1 MKVSIIGLGYI
12 GLPTAILIAKSG
24 KNVLGVDIDEDYLFK
39 INNNKIISKEENLN
53 TYLEEVLSN
62 GFLKTQSEIEKSD
75 IFIIVVPTPI
85 DKEKNPDTS
94 FVNDVIIN
102 LLPIL
107 EKDNLIIIE
116 STCPVGT
123 TKKFSDILFQM
134 RPDLKDNLFMAYCPE
149 RVIPGKIFEELKG
162 NDRIVGGINKDSSNK
177 AKLFYETFVDGQ
189 IHTTDSTTAELCK
202 LTENASRDAQIAFAN
217 EVSIICEKAGVNP
230 WELVNL
236 ANKHPRV
243 NILNPGVGV
252 GGHCIAVDPWFLV
265 SEFKD
270 QSNLIS
276 TVRETN
282 LNKTKWCLQKTFSS
296 IKQFINVNNKQ
307 PKIACM
313 GLAYKPDVDDLRE
326 SPAFYIANNIYS
338 KHKDDT
344 LIIEPN
350 ISEHQLFK
358 LSSINDALEKADI
371 IVWLVLHKEFK
382 ALEIK
387 KKTIQ
392 LDFIG
397 LNSKHNK

>member
-1 MKVSIIGLGYI
+1 MKVSVIGLGYI
-12 GLPTAILIAKSG
+12 GLPTSILLAKSG
-24 KNVLGVDIDEDYLFK
+24 KQVLGVDINKDYLKK
-39 INNNKIISKEENLN
+39 INNNKVISKEKNLEK
-53 TYLEEVLSN
+53 YLNEVLLDKS
-62 GFLKTQSEIEKSD
+62 FSTQQTLNKSD
-75 IFIIVVPTPI
+75 VFIIVVPTPVNK
-85 DKEKNPDTS
+85 DKTPDIT
-94 FVNDVIIN
+94 FVHDVIIN
-102 LLPIL
+102 LAPKL
-107 EKDNLIIIE
+107 EIGNLVIIE

-123 TKKFSDILFQM
+123 TKKFSDLLFQK
-134 RPDLKDNLFMAYCPE
+134 RPDLKDKLYMAYCPE
-149 RVIPGKIFEELKG
+149 RVIPGDIFNELLQ
-162 NDRIVGGINKDSSNK
+162 NDRIVGGINKESSK
-177 AKLFYETFVDGQ
+177 QAEIFYKSFVKGN
-189 IHTTDSTTAELCK
+189 IHLTDSNTAELCK
-202 LTENASRDAQIAFAN
+202 LAENASRDAQIAFAN
-217 EVSIICEKAGVNP
+217 ELSIICEKVDVNP

-270 QSNLIS
+270 ESNLIS

-282 LNKTKWCLQKTFSS
+282 LNKTKWCLDKIFSN
-296 IKQFINVNNKQ
+296 IQLFININNKQ

-326 SPAFYIANNIYS
+326 SPAFYIANNIYN
-338 KHKDDT
+338 KYKDNT

-350 ISEHQLFK
+350 ISEHQLFE

-382 ALEIK
+382 ALKIN

-397 LNSKHNK
+397 LNSKHN

>member
-1 MKVSIIGLGYI
+1 MKVSVIGLGYI
-12 GLPTAILIAKSG
+12 GLPTSILLAKSG
-24 KNVLGVDIDEDYLFK
+24 KQVLGVDINKDYLKK
-39 INNNKIISKEENLN
+39 INNNKFISKEKNLEK
-53 TYLEEVLSN
+53 YLNEVLLDKS
-62 GFLKTQSEIEKSD
+62 FSTQQTLNKSD
-75 IFIIVVPTPI
+75 VFIIVVPTPVNK
-85 DKEKNPDTS
+85 DKTPDTT
-94 FVNDVIIN
+94 FVHDVIIN
-102 LLPIL
+102 LAPKL
-107 EKDNLIIIE
+107 EIGNLVIIE

-123 TKKFSDILFQM
+123 TKKFSDLLFQK
-134 RPDLKDNLFMAYCPE
+134 RPDLKDKLYMAYCPE
-149 RVIPGKIFEELKG
+149 RVIPGDIFNELLQ
-162 NDRIVGGINKDSSNK
+162 NDRIVGGISKESSK
-177 AKLFYETFVDGQ
+177 QAEIFYKSFVKGN
-189 IHTTDSTTAELCK
+189 IHLTDSNTAELCK
-202 LTENASRDAQIAFAN
+202 LAENASRDAQIAFAN
-217 EVSIICEKAGVNP
+217 ELSIICEKVDVNP

-270 QSNLIS
+270 ESNLIS

-282 LNKTKWCLQKTFSS
+282 LNKTKWCLDKIFSN
-296 IKQFINVNNKQ
+296 IQQFINVNNKQ

-326 SPAFYIANNIYS
+326 SPAFYIANNIYN
-338 KHKDDT
+338 KYEDDT

-382 ALEIK
+382 ALKIN

-397 LNSKHNK
+397 LNSKHN

>member
-1 MKVSIIGLGYI
+1 MNVSVIGLGYI
-12 GLPTAILIAKSG
+12 GLPTAILLAKSG
-24 KNVLGVDIDEDYLFK
+24 KKVLGVDIDKEYLLK
-39 INNNKIISKEENLN
+39 INNNNIISKEENLN
-53 TYLEEVLSN
+53 KYLGEVIENKSLR
-62 GFLKTQSEIEKSD
+62 TQNQIERSD
-75 IFIIVVPTPI
+75 VFIIVVPTPV
-85 DKEKNPDTS
+85 DQENKPNTS
-94 FVNDVIIN
+94 YVHDVLIE
-102 LLPIL
+102 LASIL
-107 EKDNLIIIE
+107 EEENLVIIE

-123 TKKFSDILFQM
+123 TKKFSEILFEK
-134 RPDLKDNLFMAYCPE
+134 RPDLLGKLYVAYCPE
-149 RVIPGKIFEELKG
+149 RVIPGNIFKELIE
-162 NDRIVGGINKDSSNK
+162 NDRIVGGINKNSSLV
-177 AKLFYETFVDGQ
+177 AMSFYKTFVSGE
-189 IHTTDSTTAELCK
+189 IHITDSTTAELCK

-217 EVSIICEKAGVNP
+217 EISIICEKVNVNP
-230 WELVNL
+230 RELINL

-265 SEFKD
+265 SDFENETK
-270 QSNLIS
+270 LIS

-282 LNKTKWCLQKTFSS
+282 INKTKWCLDK
-296 IKQFINVNNKQ
+296 ILNAIEQFIDTNNKK

-326 SPAFYIANNIYS
+326 SPAFHIALNIHNKYNEN
-338 KHKDDT
+338 T

-350 ISEHQLFK
+350 ISKHELFHM
-358 LSSINDALEKADI
+358 STINDALDQADI

-387 KKTIQ
+387 KEIIQ